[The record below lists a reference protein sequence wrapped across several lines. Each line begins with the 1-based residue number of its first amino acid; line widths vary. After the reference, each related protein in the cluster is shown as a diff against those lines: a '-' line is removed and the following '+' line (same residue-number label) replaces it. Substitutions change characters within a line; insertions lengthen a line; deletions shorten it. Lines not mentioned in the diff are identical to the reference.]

1 VDGSGK
7 GVFRMKRILRG
18 ISVAA
23 VIGTFL
29 ILIQGAL
36 VTKTGSGQGC
46 GNTWP
51 FCHGEVLPSYHTLEL
66 WIEYSHRI
74 VSALVGLIVV
84 IASVWAW
91 RAYRQNNAIQFFAF
105 FSVFFIVLQGL
116 LGAAAVVWGQNEAV
130 MALHFGFSLLSFASV
145 ALLSV
150 LLFQLGREN
159 QASVQRRLDVSQ
171 RMKWGLYGLAVY
183 TYIVVY
189 TGAYV
194 RHTGSSLGC
203 STWPLCDGA
212 WLPDLT
218 TQTGIHLTH
227 RLFAGLLLVLTIWL
241 FVVVRRHYTNYPDLV
256 KAANLCLGLTLLQVI
271 SGGLVVLTQLQLIIA
286 LLHTTLI
293 AAYFAALC
301 YLCLQAGLPWKKSD
315 VTGPTGE
322 VKPTTL

>member
-1 VDGSGK
+1 
-7 GVFRMKRILRG
+7 MKRILRG
-18 ISVAA
+18 ISVAG

-51 FCHGEVLPSYHTLEL
+51 FCHGEVFPSYHTLEL

-74 VSALVGLIVV
+74 VSAAVGLIVV
-84 IASVWAW
+84 ITSAWAW
-91 RAYRQNNAIQFFAF
+91 RVYRQNSTVKFLAF

-116 LGAAAVVWGQNEAV
+116 LGAAAVVWGSNDAV
-130 MALHFGFSLLSFASV
+130 MALHFGFSLLSFASI

-150 LLFQLGREN
+150 LLFQLGKEN
-159 QASVQRRLDVSQ
+159 QPHIQRRLDVSQ
-171 RMKWGLYGLAVY
+171 RLKWGLYGLAVY

-203 STWPLCDGA
+203 STWPLCNGV
-212 WLPDLT
+212 WFPDLT
-218 TQTGIHLTH
+218 TQAGIQLTH
-227 RLFAGLLLVLTIWL
+227 RLFAAMLLVFTVWL
-241 FVVVRRHYTNYPDLV
+241 FVVVRRHYTGHADLV
-256 KAANLCLGLTLLQVI
+256 KAAQLCLGLTLLQVI
-271 SGGLVVLTQLQLIIA
+271 SGGLVVLSQLQLVIA

-293 AAYFAALC
+293 ALYFAALC
-301 YLCLQAGLPWKKSD
+301 YLCLQVGLPWKSDWDEDSSMSAKTGKS
-315 VTGPTGE
+315 
-322 VKPTTL
+322 TTP